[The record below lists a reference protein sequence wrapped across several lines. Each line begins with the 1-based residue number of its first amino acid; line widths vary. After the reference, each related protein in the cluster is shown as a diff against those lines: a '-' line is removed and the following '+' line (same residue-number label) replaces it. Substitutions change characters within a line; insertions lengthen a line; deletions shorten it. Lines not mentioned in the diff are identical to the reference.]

1 MNKLKLVLYYLV
13 ISKLPHSRLLPVC
26 NKIRVWYVSK
36 MLGIISRGEIDYFEP
51 DIYIGNGSNVTIG
64 KDCQIN
70 ENVFIQG
77 AIIGDCVMIAPNVAI
92 LTASHNYAD
101 ITRSM
106 VYQGEEKGATPVIEN
121 DVWIG
126 RNVVIM
132 PGVRLGKG
140 SIIGS
145 GAVVTKDVE
154 PYSIMGGVPARLIRK
169 RV

>member
-1 MNKLKLVLYYLV
+1 MNRLKLVLYYLI
-13 ISKLPHSRLLPVC
+13 ISRLPHSRLLPVC

-36 MLGIISRGEIDYFEP
+36 ILGIVSSGKIDYFEP
-51 DIYIGNGSNVTIG
+51 CIYIGNGSNVTIG
-64 KDCQIN
+64 KDCQVN

-77 AIIGDCVMIAPNVAI
+77 AIIGDYVMIAPNVAI
-92 LTASHNYAD
+92 LTATHNYTD
-101 ITRSM
+101 IAKPM
-106 VYQGEEKGATPVIEN
+106 VYQGEEKGVTPVIEN

-126 RNVVIM
+126 RNVIIM
-132 PGVRLGKG
+132 PGVRLGMG

-169 RV
+169 RT